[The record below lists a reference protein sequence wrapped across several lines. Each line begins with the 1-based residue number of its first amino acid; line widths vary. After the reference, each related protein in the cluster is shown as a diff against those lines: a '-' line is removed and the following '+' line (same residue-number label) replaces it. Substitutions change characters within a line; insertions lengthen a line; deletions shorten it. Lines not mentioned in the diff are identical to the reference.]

1 MAPEPPHHLP
11 MIRLGRH
18 RLHGGHRF
26 GVLADGLAVDLYP
39 PRLHR
44 FRYFADEIDLKQA
57 VFKRCLLDL
66 DMIGQAKASLERPRG
81 DALVDEFLVASLRA
95 APGDGQEILL
105 RGDGDVLGRKACDRE
120 RNAIALLT
128 EAYDVVGWVIILV
141 LQDLAVVD
149 ELK

>member
-11 MIRLGRH
+11 MIRLGCH

-44 FRYFADEIDLKQA
+44 FWYFADEIDLKQA

-66 DMIGQAKASLERPRG
+66 DMIGQAKAPLERPRG
-81 DALVDEFLVASLRA
+81 DALVESSWSRPSGRRPATVKRFCCAMMVMSLGEKPATASEMR
-95 APGDGQEILL
+95 
-105 RGDGDVLGRKACDRE
+105 
-120 RNAIALLT
+120 
-128 EAYDVVGWVIILV
+128 
-141 LQDLAVVD
+141 
-149 ELK
+149 